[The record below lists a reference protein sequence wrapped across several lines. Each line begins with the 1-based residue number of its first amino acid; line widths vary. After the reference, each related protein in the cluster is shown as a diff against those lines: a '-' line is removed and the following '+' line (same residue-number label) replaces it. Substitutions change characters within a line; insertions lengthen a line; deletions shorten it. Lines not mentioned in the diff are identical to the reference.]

1 MFDFQFPSIITVI
14 DHLMGHATV
23 DADVLAG
30 DEAGLVGTEEQ
41 HHVGYVHRITDT
53 SRKLLCG
60 IGAFIDGIGSV
71 YPTRGDRVDADTSGK
86 AEGECMRQCCDASLG
101 GCR

>member
-1 MFDFQFPSIITVI
+1 MVY
-14 DHLMGHATV
+14 HLTGHATV

>member
-53 SRKLLCG
+53 SSRLLCG
-60 IGAFIDGIGSV
+60 IGAIIDGGMTHQMI
-71 YPTRGDRVDADTSGK
+71 YHGDNGWK
-86 AEGECMRQCCDASLG
+86 LEI
-101 GCR
+101 